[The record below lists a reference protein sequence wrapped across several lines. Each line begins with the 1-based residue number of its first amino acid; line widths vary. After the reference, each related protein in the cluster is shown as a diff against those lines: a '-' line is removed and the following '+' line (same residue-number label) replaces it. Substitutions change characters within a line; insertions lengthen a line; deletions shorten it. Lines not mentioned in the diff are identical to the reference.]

1 MRVWIDR
8 LAGRNVFRQ
17 ASDQAKRGYVMQ
29 VNQATTAFWRDY
41 WEHLRQH
48 HPQLIMNQPGNKGPG
63 STWIDMKAGTFP
75 KGVVLRH
82 KMDRHF
88 MALVFENRNVEE
100 LLNARPHWPEDIHPA
115 QRGKGAELLIKV
127 PPVNPFEE
135 FEPQKDAVEEA
146 LAAAHR
152 LVPYG
157 RVLHD
162 ASAGS

>member
-1 MRVWIDR
+1 MSSRRAAWR
-8 LAGRNVFRQ
+8 GNVFRQ
-17 ASDQAKRGYVMQ
+17 ASEQAKRGYVMQ

-48 HPQLIMNQPGNKGPG
+48 HPQLIMNQPGNKGPR

-75 KGVVLRH
+75 KSVGLRH

-115 QRGKGAELLIKV
+115 QRGKGAELLIRV
-127 PPVNPFEE
+127 PPVNAFEE

-146 LAAAHR
+146 LAAAYR

-157 RVLHD
+157 RVFHD
-162 ASAGS
+162 TSAGS